1 KVLEYPTFFI
11 IGIVKAPVDT
21 TLAIADP
28 LIEPMKPDAMAAT
41 LAGPPRVWPAMASA
55 RSLNRVDIPDLARK
69 AAKRIKKIMYVD
81 DTPIA
86 IPKMPSDVANK
97 MYVKD
102 QHSKTQNCII
112 AGVPHLIRPV

>member
-1 KVLEYPTFFI
+1 MAVIATVVWGTPSVSAMMNAAAPITGGRIWPPTEAVDSTAPAKVLEYPTFVI

-28 LIEPMKPDAMAAT
+28 LIEPMKPEAMAAT

-69 AAKRIKKIMYVD
+69 APKRINKIM
-81 DTPIA
+81 
-86 IPKMPSDVANK
+86 
-97 MYVKD
+97 
-102 QHSKTQNCII
+102 
-112 AGVPHLIRPV
+112 